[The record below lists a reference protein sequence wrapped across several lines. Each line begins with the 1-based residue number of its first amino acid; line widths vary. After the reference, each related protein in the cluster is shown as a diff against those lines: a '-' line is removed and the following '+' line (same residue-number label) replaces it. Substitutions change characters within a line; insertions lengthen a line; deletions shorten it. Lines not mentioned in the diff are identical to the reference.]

1 MEKQEETQSISR
13 TRRRPGAEPH
23 REGECSEMKPQK
35 EATARPA
42 DPCTCHS
49 SEGFLSFGF
58 FFFFLYPLTPEPS
71 VLRVPSS
78 LDLTQ
83 HCTLSSCILK
93 SSLTLLPPHEN
104 TQAFILGQLATTL
117 IVESLSLPAISS
129 VSITLLLFQCECLF
143 FPLLAQIYAQ
153 ILPLLLLHKYLA
165 RALCVILP
173 KDFRH

>member
-1 MEKQEETQSISR
+1 MVPGRWKSRKKHRAFQELEEGQGLS
-13 TRRRPGAEPH
+13 PM

-42 DPCTCHS
+42 DLCTCHS

-58 FFFFLYPLTPEPS
+58 FFSLYPLTPEPS

-78 LDLTQ
+78 LHLSQ

-143 FPLLAQIYAQ
+143 FPSLSSN
-153 ILPLLLLHKYLA
+153 
-165 RALCVILP
+165 LCSDPPPFCCCINTWLEP
-173 KDFRH
+173 SA